1 MENNRKFELIVS
13 IVNRGYSDYVV
24 SASRDA
30 GATGGTI
37 VFARGT
43 NTNDQAD
50 SFMGIS
56 IQPEKDIV
64 LILVKSEDRKRV
76 MQAICDSTSALE
88 KSGHGICFSMPVNH
102 AVGIRSGKHKI
113 ELPKKAKKDKVSKKA
128 NLEKDENFSRT
139 KEESAEVKSKKL
151 EAGKEVKKEDKKIK
165 TSKVDKNVLEKPVN
179 KTSTKKNK

>member
-43 NTNDQAD
+43 SNTGQDD

-64 LILVKSEDRKRV
+64 LILVKAEERKKV

-102 AVGIRSGKHKI
+102 VVGIRDLKNKVV
-113 ELPKKAKKDKVSKKA
+113 PPRKPAAKK
-128 NLEKDENFSRT
+128 E
-139 KEESAEVKSKKL
+139 
-151 EAGKEVKKEDKKIK
+151 KKENKDKKEN
-165 TSKVDKNVLEKPVN
+165 DKKSQ
-179 KTSTKKNK
+179 K

>member
-43 NTNDQAD
+43 SNTGQDD

-64 LILVKSEDRKRV
+64 LILVKAEERKKV

-102 AVGIRSGKHKI
+102 VVGIRDSKGKV
-113 ELPKKAKKDKVSKKA
+113 LPPRKPAAKK
-128 NLEKDENFSRT
+128 E
-139 KEESAEVKSKKL
+139 
-151 EAGKEVKKEDKKIK
+151 KKENKDKKEN
-165 TSKVDKNVLEKPVN
+165 DKKSQ
-179 KTSTKKNK
+179 K

>member
-43 NTNDQAD
+43 NTSDQAD

-113 ELPKKAKKDKVSKKA
+113 EPPKKVKKDKVLKEKEEAKEEKEVLKAKKISSPKEKTSHKKEEEKVKKSTSKIDSKK
-128 NLEKDENFSRT
+128 
-139 KEESAEVKSKKL
+139 KK
-151 EAGKEVKKEDKKIK
+151 
-165 TSKVDKNVLEKPVN
+165 
-179 KTSTKKNK
+179 

>member
-43 NTNDQAD
+43 SNTGQDD

-64 LILVKSEDRKRV
+64 LILVKAEERKKV

-102 AVGIRSGKHKI
+102 VVGIRDPKNKV
-113 ELPKKAKKDKVSKKA
+113 LPPRKPAAKK
-128 NLEKDENFSRT
+128 E
-139 KEESAEVKSKKL
+139 
-151 EAGKEVKKEDKKIK
+151 KKENKDKKEN
-165 TSKVDKNVLEKPVN
+165 DKKSQ
-179 KTSTKKNK
+179 K

>member
-1 MENNRKFELIVS
+1 MENKRNFELIVS

-24 SASRDA
+24 SASREA

-43 NTNDQAD
+43 SNTGRDE

-64 LILVKSEDRKRV
+64 LVLVRAEERKKV

-102 AVGIRSGKHKI
+102 VVGIRDPKNKV
-113 ELPKKAKKDKVSKKA
+113 LPPRKPAAKK
-128 NLEKDENFSRT
+128 E
-139 KEESAEVKSKKL
+139 
-151 EAGKEVKKEDKKIK
+151 KKENKDKKEN
-165 TSKVDKNVLEKPVN
+165 DKKSQ
-179 KTSTKKNK
+179 K

>member
-1 MENNRKFELIVS
+1 MVSNRNFDLIVS

-43 NTNDQAD
+43 SGTGQDE

-64 LILVKSEDRKRV
+64 LILVKAEERKKV

-88 KSGHGICFSMPVNH
+88 KSGQGICFSIPVNH
-102 AVGIRSGKHKI
+102 AVGIRGRKHKI
-113 ELPKKAKKDKVSKKA
+113 EPTKENKKVKSSAKKDMA
-128 NLEKDENFSRT
+128 
-139 KEESAEVKSKKL
+139 EEL
-151 EAGKEVKKEDKKIK
+151 NKKIK
-165 TSKVDKNVLEKPVN
+165 G
-179 KTSTKKNK
+179 

>member
-1 MENNRKFELIVS
+1 MVSNRNFELIVS

-43 NTNDQAD
+43 SNTGRDE

-64 LILVKSEDRKRV
+64 LILVRAEERKKV

-102 AVGIRSGKHKI
+102 VVGIKDLKHKAQP
-113 ELPKKAKKDKVSKKA
+113 LKKPVQKKEDIKESKSKPISGEKETKKKDK
-128 NLEKDENFSRT
+128 
-139 KEESAEVKSKKL
+139 
-151 EAGKEVKKEDKKIK
+151 
-165 TSKVDKNVLEKPVN
+165 
-179 KTSTKKNK
+179 

>member
-1 MENNRKFELIVS
+1 MENKRDFELIVS

-43 NTNDQAD
+43 GNTGRDE

-64 LILVKSEDRKRV
+64 LILVRTEDKKRV

-102 AVGIRSGKHKI
+102 VVGIKENKHK
-113 ELPKKAKKDKVSKKA
+113 KVAIK
-128 NLEKDENFSRT
+128 RP
-139 KEESAEVKSKKL
+139 VKSKAEKS
-151 EAGKEVKKEDKKIK
+151 KEEKVQKKQ
-165 TSKVDKNVLEKPVN
+165 
-179 KTSTKKNK
+179 TK

>member
-43 NTNDQAD
+43 NTNEQAD

-113 ELPKKAKKDKVSKKA
+113 ELPKKVKKDKVLKEKEEAKEEKEVLKAKKISSPEEKTSHKKEEEKVKKSTSKIDSKK
-128 NLEKDENFSRT
+128 
-139 KEESAEVKSKKL
+139 KK
-151 EAGKEVKKEDKKIK
+151 
-165 TSKVDKNVLEKPVN
+165 
-179 KTSTKKNK
+179 

>member
-43 NTNDQAD
+43 NTNEQAD

-113 ELPKKAKKDKVSKKA
+113 EPPKKAKKDKVLKEKEEAKEEKEVLKAKKISSPKEKTSHKKEEEKVKKSTSKIDSKK
-128 NLEKDENFSRT
+128 
-139 KEESAEVKSKKL
+139 KK
-151 EAGKEVKKEDKKIK
+151 
-165 TSKVDKNVLEKPVN
+165 
-179 KTSTKKNK
+179 